1 MSSQLGSVW
10 KEDALLGYRVCV
22 YHTRGRD
29 LDVTSNVFR
38 LSFLQVVLLIEFSSH
53 LGTDS

>member
-10 KEDALLGYRVCV
+10 KEDALGYRVCV
-22 YHTRGRD
+22 YHMRGRD

>member
-10 KEDALLGYRVCV
+10 KEDALGYRVCV